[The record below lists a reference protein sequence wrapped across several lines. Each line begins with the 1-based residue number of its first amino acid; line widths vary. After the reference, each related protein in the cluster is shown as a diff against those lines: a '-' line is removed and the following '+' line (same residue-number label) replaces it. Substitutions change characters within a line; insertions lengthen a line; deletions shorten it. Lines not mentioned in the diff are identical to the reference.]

1 MDNNLLE
8 NAISNSQHCQRNWNL
23 EQVIPEVDLNTLEHA
38 VTQCAS
44 KQNRVFYKVHFI
56 TDRDIIEKIYHQTDG
71 FMINFQTRETK
82 KNPQTL
88 ANLLVAFTEY
98 NDDNEELRTTE
109 EIDAGSQLEEKRLR
123 DRWTALGIAGG
134 YLTLTANIL
143 GYSTGFCQCFD
154 PNGVDPILGTN
165 GTLLLVG
172 VGFPGDLNKRTHH
185 LEHDFTFRSFTKD
198 ISVEYITGE

>member
-8 NAISNSQHCQRNWNL
+8 SAITNSQHCQRNWNL
-23 EQVIPEVDLNTLEHA
+23 EETIPEVDLNTLEHA

-56 TDRDIIEKIYHQTDG
+56 KDRNIIEKIYHQTDG
-71 FMINFQTRETK
+71 FMINFETRETK

-88 ANLLVAFTEY
+88 ANLLVAFTTQDEE
-98 NDDNEELRTTE
+98 NEELRTTE
-109 EIDAGSQLEEKRLR
+109 EIDAGVQLEEKRLR
-123 DRWTALGIAGG
+123 DRWMAIGIAGG

-154 PNGVDPILGTN
+154 SGKIDSILGTD
-165 GTLLLVG
+165 GTQLLVG

-185 LEHDFTFRSFTKD
+185 LEHDFTFRSFNKN
-198 ISVEYITGE
+198 ISVEYI